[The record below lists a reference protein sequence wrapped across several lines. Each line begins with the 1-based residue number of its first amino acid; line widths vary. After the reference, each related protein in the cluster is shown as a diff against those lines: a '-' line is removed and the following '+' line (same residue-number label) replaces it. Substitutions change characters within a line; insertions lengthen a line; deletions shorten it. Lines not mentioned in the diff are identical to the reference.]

1 MEDTCLIIYTSKHE
15 RINHYD
21 FTNGVS
27 MVTKLFKSKKIVMK
41 YMNFLFTGI
50 AAITMACCL
59 VLMFT
64 EPEHVEFA
72 TYVFLLAGV
81 LGTVSTLTIQKK

>member
-1 MEDTCLIIYTSKHE
+1 MEDTCLIIYTLKHE
-15 RINHYD
+15 RINHYS

-27 MVTKLFKSKKIVMK
+27 MVTELLKSKKIIMK

-50 AAITMACCL
+50 ALITMACCL
-59 VLMFT
+59 VLMWT
-64 EPEHVEFA
+64 EPEHVVFA

-81 LGTVSTLTIQKK
+81 LGTVSILNIRTK

>member
-1 MEDTCLIIYTSKHE
+1 
-15 RINHYD
+15 
-21 FTNGVS
+21 
-27 MVTKLFKSKKIVMK
+27 MK

-81 LGTVSTLTIQKK
+81 LGTVSILTIQKK

>member
-15 RINHYD
+15 RINHYG

-27 MVTKLFKSKKIVMK
+27 MVTKLFKSKKIIMK

-50 AAITMACCL
+50 AAITMVCCL
-59 VLMFT
+59 VLMWT

-81 LGTVSTLTIQKK
+81 LGTIQILIIRTK